1 MPLRL
6 LVIKPSSFG
15 DIVHIFPALA
25 LMREKFPDAE
35 LDFVVNPEFAP
46 VLDFSPF
53 PVSRKIIFERRK
65 LSSWRFLPEFL
76 ALLRQLRKE
85 EYDFVIDFQGLAR
98 SGLLTWLSRGRE
110 KVGFANS
117 RERFARI
124 FYKRKI
130 HVSASHAVERY
141 GELVKQLFDIDSE
154 LFQPELPVNT
164 DARKELPELPEKYIV
179 LLPGTRWES
188 KRFPADFFSRVCDK
202 IAVKHP
208 DCAFVACGSAG
219 ERNCASRI
227 GEKVINLAGRTS
239 FAQLFEILRG
249 ASAVIG
255 NDSGPLHA
263 AAALKIP
270 VFGFYGP
277 TDPYL
282 TGPWGKNC
290 HFFFA
295 DCECAGCLKRICP
308 DGSYHCWQLDADHVA
323 GTVSEKL
330 KN

>member
-1 MPLRL
+1 MIRL
-6 LVIKPSSFG
+6 TDHYRRRFGCKIYKLGIDAGFTCPNRDGTLDTRGCSFCG
-15 DIVHIFPALA
+15 
-25 LMREKFPDAE
+25 
-35 LDFVVNPEFAP
+35 
-46 VLDFSPF
+46 
-53 PVSRKIIFERRK
+53 
-65 LSSWRFLPEFL
+65 
-76 ALLRQLRKE
+76 
-85 EYDFVIDFQGLAR
+85 
-98 SGLLTWLSRGRE
+98 
-110 KVGFANS
+110 
-117 RERFARI
+117 
-124 FYKRKI
+124 
-130 HVSASHAVERY
+130 
-141 GELVKQLFDIDSE
+141 
-154 LFQPELPVNT
+154 
-164 DARKELPELPEKYIV
+164 
-179 LLPGTRWES
+179 
-188 KRFPADFFSRVCDK
+188 ADGGS
-202 IAVKHP
+202 
-208 DCAFVACGSAG
+208 AFVACGSAG

-227 GEKVINLAGRTS
+227 GEKVINLAGRTT